1 MREEKL
7 SVNWIWTN
15 GQLEF
20 NLHLWQDFFIKSKMR
35 NKGGK
40 LMITSKGAYEIAKN
54 AVGPYGKITCGYE
67 TETHFVFLRKHTMGK
82 LLTDNASFWI
92 DKNSG
97 ALKILSAIPS
107 TKEFETITQGKP
119 LAL

>member
-1 MREEKL
+1 
-7 SVNWIWTN
+7 
-15 GQLEF
+15 
-20 NLHLWQDFFIKSKMR
+20 
-35 NKGGK
+35 
-40 LMITSKGAYEIAKN
+40 MITSKEAYEIAKN

-67 TETHFVFLRKHTMGK
+67 TETHFVFLRKHTMG
-82 LLTDNASFWI
+82 NASFWI

-119 LAL
+119 LVL

>member
-1 MREEKL
+1 
-7 SVNWIWTN
+7 
-15 GQLEF
+15 
-20 NLHLWQDFFIKSKMR
+20 
-35 NKGGK
+35 
-40 LMITSKGAYEIAKN
+40 MITSKEAYEIAKN
-54 AVGPYGKITCGYE
+54 AVGPYGKITCGYETETPVGPYGKITCGYE

-119 LAL
+119 LVL